1 MVRSGGRLSRSV
13 RSVRGRS
20 HGELGALFG
29 SWVGADETFGAPKR
43 RRLFFPLTGVLA
55 VSLAGAFGRSRL
67 P

>member
-1 MVRSGGRLSRSV
+1 MVGSGGRLSRCV

-20 HGELGALFG
+20 HGELSALFG
-29 SWVGADETFGAPKR
+29 SWIHLPGTFGTPKR